1 MATKSNVR
9 TKISAPLVRFVLVT
23 RKEDD
28 RRVVSASMTS
38 SAGFVSAYFFRK
50 KKQSLKNLKRFIIF
64 FDVDQVGSLLQL
76 RRNGTYIHMCAR
88 KNNIDVKNDVV

>member
-50 KKQSLKNLKRFIIF
+50 KKTIVEKFETFHNFFRRRPSRFVIAIAEKR
-64 FDVDQVGSLLQL
+64 
-76 RRNGTYIHMCAR
+76 YIHTYVR
-88 KNNIDVKNDVV
+88 